1 MTPFGKLARGLLE
14 RLAGTFYE
22 GPTPPARLGEMV
34 VAFANEN
41 PNATRRQ
48 WIEVATE
55 HARECYRS
63 GFVRGAEW
71 AERDFKSRMPSVR
84 PEELADALDHDWRWR
99 PGITLVGDHGAVVR
113 GEAEE
118 NENGRAND

>member
-63 GFVRGAEW
+63 GFVRGTEW

-84 PEELADALDHDWRWR
+84 PEEIMDFRDPDWRWR
-99 PGITLVGDHGAVVR
+99 PGIVLGGDTDSVPEDDPR
-113 GEAEE
+113 GSSS
-118 NENGRAND
+118 GDL